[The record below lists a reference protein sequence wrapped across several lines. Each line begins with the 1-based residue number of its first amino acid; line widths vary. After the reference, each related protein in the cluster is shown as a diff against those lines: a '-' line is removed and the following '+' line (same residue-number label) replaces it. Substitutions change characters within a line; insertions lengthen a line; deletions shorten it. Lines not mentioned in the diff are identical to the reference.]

1 MFYNA
6 KESTI
11 NIPNNTIN
19 YISFGSGKKKLLMI
33 QGLNTNTIKGMA
45 IPLALMYRIFAK
57 EYTVY
62 LFDRKTI
69 LDDDITVKEMANDIA
84 LALDILGIDEVD
96 VLGVSEGGMI
106 AQYLAI
112 NYPDL
117 VNKLVLA
124 LTLSRNNPVT
134 EAVIK
139 HWITL
144 CEAENY
150 KALIIDM
157 ASKMYS
163 AQYLKLYRPF
173 LPLLTHIQK
182 PKDPKRFITL
192 CQSCL
197 TCNTYNDLDK
207 IKCPTFVIGAKEDLI
222 VGSEA
227 SLEIANKLKCPLYMY
242 ENLGHAAYE
251 EASNFNQ
258 LVYDFLI
265 KN

>member
-1 MFYNA
+1 M
-6 KESTI
+6 
-11 NIPNNTIN
+11 
-19 YISFGSGKKKLLMI
+19 
-33 QGLNTNTIKGMA
+33 
-45 IPLALMYRIFAK
+45 
-57 EYTVY
+57 
-62 LFDRKTI
+62 
-69 LDDDITVKEMANDIA
+69 
-84 LALDILGIDEVD
+84 
-96 VLGVSEGGMI
+96 
-106 AQYLAI
+106 
-112 NYPDL
+112 
-117 VNKLVLA
+117 
-124 LTLSRNNPVT
+124 T
-134 EAVIK
+134 ETVIK

-157 ASKMYS
+157 AYKMYS
-163 AQYLKLYRPF
+163 AQYLKLYRPL
-173 LPLLTHIQK
+173 LPLLTLIQK
-182 PKDPKRFITL
+182 PKDPKRFMTL
-192 CQSCL
+192 CRSCL

-222 VGSEA
+222 VGSES